1 MDFNFQAL
9 FWYILAAD
17 CAFANTVAWFYQ
29 DWYREACPSIF
40 KHFPA
45 TKAWCGMYLVLTLWL
60 GHALHGQDILP
71 WSLGFKL
78 LFRIKHRVDGIA

>member
-17 CAFANTVAWFYQ
+17 CAFANSVAWFAQ
-29 DWYREACPSIF
+29 DWYREVCPSIF

-45 TKAWCGMYLVLTLWL
+45 TKAWCGVYLVLILWL
-60 GHALHGQDILP
+60 GHSLYQQGILP
-71 WSLGFKL
+71 W
-78 LFRIKHRVDGIA
+78 

>member
-17 CAFANTVAWFYQ
+17 CAFANSVAWFAQ
-29 DWYREACPSIF
+29 DWYREECPSIF

-45 TKAWCGMYLVLTLWL
+45 TKAWCSVYLLLILWL
-60 GHALHGQDILP
+60 GHSLHKQGILP
-71 WSLGFKL
+71 W
-78 LFRIKHRVDGIA
+78 

>member
-29 DWYREACPSIF
+29 DWYRETCPSIF
-40 KHFPA
+40 KHFPP
-45 TKAWCGMYLVLTLWL
+45 TKAWCGVYLLLILWL
-60 GHALHGQDILP
+60 GHSLHQQGILP
-71 WSLGFKL
+71 W
-78 LFRIKHRVDGIA
+78 